1 MLLKSADKKDDQ
13 IIELERL
20 VSIAPSDKKTR
31 IEQELRNV
39 RSGLKGE
46 QEAAYL
52 IDFDL
57 KDSRNTLVLHDL
69 RFEIDGRV
77 AQIDHLLLH
86 RTLTVYA
93 LETKSFH
100 AGLKITEEGEFMR
113 WNGFKKT
120 YEGMASPVAQNDRH
134 IAVLKD
140 VFEQIDMPTRL
151 GLRLAPTFE
160 SFVLISPNARVD
172 RPKKY
177 DTSRVLK
184 ADMLMDAL
192 DKRFEQEGVFERLA
206 STAKLVSLET
216 LMDIGQQLIQ
226 RHQPAKFNYAAR
238 FGLADADSAA
248 LVVEEPDPV
257 AYVAE
262 AAPAVAEQQKVDN
275 GVKCRSCESGN
286 LSVQYG
292 KYGYYFKC
300 ADCDGNTPIKVSCG
314 KEDHKERIR
323 KDGPK
328 FFRECEQCKTSSL
341 YFVNPT

>member
-1 MLLKSADKKDDQ
+1 MLLKSADNKDDQ
-13 IIELERL
+13 IIDLERL
-20 VSIAPSDKKTR
+20 VSTAPADKKAK

-39 RSGLKGE
+39 RAGLKGE

-52 IDFDL
+52 IDFGL

-140 VFEQIDMPTRL
+140 VFEQVDMPTRL
-151 GLRLAPTFE
+151 GLRLGPTFE
-160 SFVLISPNARVD
+160 SYILVSPNARVD

-192 DKRFEQEGVFERLA
+192 DKRFEKEGVFERLA
-206 STAKLVSLET
+206 STAKLVSFET
-216 LMDIGQQLIQ
+216 LNDIGQQLIK
-226 RHQPAKFNYAAR
+226 RHQPASFNYAAR

-248 LVVEEPDPV
+248 LVIKEPDHV

-262 AAPAVAEQQKVDN
+262 AAPAVAEQQKADS

-323 KDGPK
+323 KDGSK

>member
-20 VSIAPSDKKTR
+20 VSLAHSDKKTKL
-31 IEQELRNV
+31 EQELRNI
-39 RSGLKGE
+39 RAGLKGE

-52 IDFDL
+52 IDFGL

-86 RTLTVYA
+86 RSLTVFV

-100 AGLKITEEGEFMR
+100 AGLKITEDGEFLR

-140 VFEQIDMPTRL
+140 VFELVDMPTRI
-151 GLRLAPTFE
+151 GLRLGPTFE
-160 SFVLISPNARVD
+160 SYILVSPNARID
-172 RPKKY
+172 RPKNY

-206 STAKLVSLET
+206 STAKLVSFET
-216 LMDIGQQLIQ
+216 LKNIGRQLIQ
-226 RHQPAKFNYAAR
+226 RHQPTIFNYAAR
-238 FGLADADSAA
+238 FGLAEAQSPAQA
-248 LVVEEPDPV
+248 VEEPAP
-257 AYVAE
+257 APYV
-262 AAPAVAEQQKVDN
+262 AVAEQAVAELIETDN
-275 GVKCRSCESGN
+275 RVKCRGCESEN

-300 ADCDGNTPIKVSCG
+300 ADCDGNTPIKISCG
-314 KEDHKERIR
+314 NEGHKERIR
-323 KDGPK
+323 KDGPR

-341 YFVNPT
+341 YFVNPA